1 VPSYLVEAYL
11 ADTPAALANARAR
24 AHLAAET
31 DEHIHHVRTT
41 FLPTDEMVLHMFN
54 APSDDAVRR
63 AARRVDLPHQ
73 RIVEA
78 FERPQVTE
86 VAQ

>member
-11 ADTPAALANARAR
+11 PDSPAALADARSLAR
-24 AHLAAET
+24 RAA
-31 DEHIHHVRTT
+31 DSDGDVRHVRTT
-41 FLPTDEMVLHMFN
+41 FLPGDEVVLHMFE

-63 AARRVDLPHQ
+63 AAGRVDLRCE

-78 FERPQVTE
+78 FEGSSTTE
-86 VAQ
+86 ELR